1 MEAAG
6 PATTQAAP
14 RRVRPRGTA
23 VSRFKGFD
31 DEFDDAPAAPQTQN
45 DVVESQMSSLP
56 SGRRSRRHA
65 ASSWI
70 GRRTCRGT
78 NCWQFSASFV
88 DTQMD
93 ADSYAPENADTET
106 QNLKK
111 RSAAEMDEV
120 DEEDLVDQLLP
131 AAAAMKRRRIEE
143 EEEAARTGR
152 STQRSFGHIQE
163 DAEVE
168 KPRKPQKE
176 VNIKEVVRQR
186 REAEEDAV
194 RREEAGLRDDMD
206 GLDVEGMRN
215 LAVVE
220 EMELP
225 DRAVRPQQRKQANGT
240 GSRWDERWNGRKNFK
255 KFRRQGE
262 GTQARRG
269 QSVIVA
275 LEEVKKKD
283 FGIGE
288 DYWLD
293 SDKSKQRRKA
303 KDRASPPS
311 QGQPF
316 ATAREEEVTD
326 LGGEDTLGDVDVET
340 ATAQSTNRSQLA
352 GGKRPASD
360 RAGRGPAAKKQKT
373 FAVREVESESEDEL
387 QFRFKKRR

>member
-1 MEAAG
+1 M
-6 PATTQAAP
+6 
-14 RRVRPRGTA
+14 
-23 VSRFKGFD
+23 
-31 DEFDDAPAAPQTQN
+31 
-45 DVVESQMSSLP
+45 DV
-56 SGRRSRRHA
+56 
-65 ASSWI
+65 
-70 GRRTCRGT
+70 
-78 NCWQFSASFV
+78 
-88 DTQMD
+88 
-93 ADSYAPENADTET
+93 DSYAPENANTET

-111 RSAAEMDEV
+111 RSAAEMDEE
-120 DEEDLVDQLLP
+120 DEKDLVDQLLP

-143 EEEAARTGR
+143 EEEAVRTGR

-163 DAEVE
+163 EAEVE
-168 KPRKPQKE
+168 KPRKPKKE

-225 DRAVRPQQRKQANGT
+225 DRAVRPQRKRVNDT

-269 QSVIVA
+269 QSVIVP

-293 SDKSKQRRKA
+293 SDKSKKRRKA
-303 KDRASPPS
+303 KDRASQS
-311 QGQPF
+311 QSQPF

-326 LGGEDTLGDVDVET
+326 LGGEDTLGDVDIET
-340 ATAQSTNRSQLA
+340 PAQSTNRSQLA
-352 GGKRPASD
+352 SGKRPAPD

-373 FAVREVESESEDEL
+373 FAVREVDSESEDEL